1 MITTSCASDVSD
13 VADASESAAPVS
25 EVVSETTLARPTTV
39 PPSTTTPT
47 NSTEML
53 MTAASDF
60 SGDLVVGTFE
70 VPEGADGLGC
80 ESGSFVDTADSEGVA
95 RLATCESGDR
105 SGTFTVLFVPGD
117 GPGPGDLNGP
127 WNVESATGD
136 FAGLQGEGDFSV
148 VFDDENGTGA
158 ETLSGSIEFGPV
170 DETTTPTVSGEIT
183 ISAAAEWAEDS
194 GSFEV
199 VEGADVID
207 CASGSYTEQGLA
219 TTFERVYI
227 CESGDRTGTFTVHF
241 GPEPGDEPGTFA
253 SEWTVEGSTGD
264 FAGLQGDGDF
274 LAVVNDDD
282 TGADETWTGEIG
294 FGTPDPDADDVAGE
308 AEPFDGVLDEAFLT
322 ERVEQLQV
330 PDDVGA
336 ILVSVIDA
344 DGSPVWATGGNG
356 PDGATPTSSDPF
368 RIGSITKVFTSLT
381 TLSLVEEGL
390 IALDDPVVDHV
401 TRVDVPADLTIR
413 DLLQHTSGI
422 ANYTDGEDFFEV
434 IMEDA
439 ARRWTPEEMV
449 ALSSDVDDPGAQAAA
464 DTDGKF
470 SYSNTNYVV
479 LGIMIEEV
487 TGEMLHDVV
496 RARVT
501 DVAGMPTTYLAG
513 YEDGAEPF
521 GAFVAM
527 DDEPVA
533 PIDFDYTSI
542 ATSAWSAGAMVS
554 SADDLHRLF
563 TALYDGEIMSDV
575 LLAEMTAN
583 EQYGLGIELWDEDKT
598 LVGHGGSI
606 PGYETLVFHAPESG
620 QTAFWA
626 VSGDGL
632 QFGPLVDV
640 VVEAMVP
647 ELRED
652 D

>member
-1 MITTSCASDVSD
+1 MSEAPFETIPVTSTTPA
-13 VADASESAAPVS
+13 
-25 EVVSETTLARPTTV
+25 PTTAIA
-39 PPSTTTPT
+39 PK
-47 NSTEML
+47 STEML
-53 MTAASDF
+53 MMATSDF
-60 SGDLVVGTFE
+60 SGDQVVGTFE

-80 ESGSFVDTADSEGVA
+80 ESGSFVDTDVPTGVS

-105 SGTFTVLFVPGD
+105 TGAFTVHFVPGD
-117 GPGPGDLNGP
+117 APGPGDLNGP
-127 WNVESATGD
+127 WNVEGATGD

-170 DETTTPTVSGEIT
+170 DETTTPTVSGEFT
-183 ISAAAEWAEDS
+183 INAAISWTDDS
-194 GSFEV
+194 GSFDV
-199 VEGADVID
+199 AEGADVIG
-207 CASGSYTEQGLA
+207 CVGGSYTEQGLA
-219 TTFERVYI
+219 TTVERVFS
-227 CESGDRTGTFTVHF
+227 CESGERTGTFTVHF
-241 GPEPGDEPGTFA
+241 EPEPGDEPGTFA

-264 FAGLQGDGDF
+264 FVGLQGDGDF
-274 LAVVNDDD
+274 LAIVNDDD
-282 TGADETWTGEIG
+282 TGADETWTGEIE
-294 FGTPDPDADDVAGE
+294 FAKPDPDAGDTAVE
-308 AEPFDGVLDEAFLT
+308 AEPFDGVLDEAFLMD
-322 ERVEQLQV
+322 RVEQLQV

-336 ILVSVIDA
+336 VLTAVIDA
-344 DGSPVWATGGNG
+344 KGNPVWAAGGNG
-356 PDGATPTSSDPF
+356 PDGTTPTSSDPF
-368 RIGSITKVFTSLT
+368 RVGSITKVFTSLT
-381 TLSLVEEGL
+381 TLSLVEDGL
-390 IALDDPVVDHV
+390 ITLDDPVVDHV
-401 TRVDVPADLTIR
+401 TRIDLPEGVTIR

-422 ANYTDGEDFFEV
+422 PNYTNGEDFFEV

-513 YEDGAEPF
+513 YEDGPEPF

-563 TALYDGEIMSDV
+563 TALYDGEIISDV
-575 LLAEMTAN
+575 VLAEMTAN
-583 EQYGLGIELWDEDKT
+583 EKYGLGIELWDEDKT
-598 LVGHGGSI
+598 LVGHGGGI
-606 PGYETLVFHAPESG
+606 PGYQTLVFHASESG

-652 D
+652 S